1 MVHQPPRAAI
11 RHRILAEA
19 RLLFGEHGVRA
30 VTMGD
35 VARKA
40 DCSRQLVYKV
50 FFDRRELVLAAAVER
65 ITEIADEATRE
76 APSTP
81 FSTAF
86 VDVSVQIIE
95 ALRNDTELNSVLG
108 EGSPVTLHEVL
119 WEPDLVVRAAQFW
132 RPWLDYGRTQAVLRT
147 DLSNSDLADW
157 LHTVYASIILRRNI
171 PADDE
176 RSMIERFVLTS
187 LTMATA
193 DKPR

>member
-11 RHRILAEA
+11 RRRILAEA
-19 RLLFGEHGVRA
+19 RELFSERGVRA

-95 ALRNDTELNSVLG
+95 ALRNDAELNSVLG

-132 RPWLDYGRTQAVLRT
+132 RPWLDYGRTQGVLRT

-187 LTMATA
+187 LTMATVDRA
-193 DKPR
+193 T